1 MPLAP
6 LASSTVPEKRK
17 STMNRS
23 MVSLIMPPKPTTTRG
38 KEYIISSVNSFLSN
52 VSLKSFHSLNKSA
65 RVMMLASNC
74 DKNTYPMPMAGSYNP
89 PRNEPVPAS
98 CAGLQ
103 SSRKNAASPTLM
115 RILVNLISANFLG
128 LPACLSLEKGSTES
142 VSNATMA
149 ITHTTKSGCSLC
161 CIMLASSWA
170 CGINK
175 NENNRVVKSRLLKAV
190 LKTFLSS
197 STWLKRK

>member
-1 MPLAP
+1 MPLAA
-6 LASSTVPEKRK
+6 LASCTVPEKRK
-17 STMNRS
+17 STMKRS

-52 VSLKSFHSLNKSA
+52 VSLKSFHSLNNSP

-74 DKNTYPMPMAGSYNP
+74 DINTYPMPMAGSYNP
-89 PRNEPVPAS
+89 PKNEPVPAS

-103 SSRKNAASPTLM
+103 INRKKAASPTLM
-115 RILVNLISANFLG
+115 RILANLIIANFLG

-149 ITHTTKSGCSLC
+149 ITQITKSGCSCC
-161 CIMLASSWA
+161 CIMSASSCA
-170 CGINK
+170 
-175 NENNRVVKSRLLKAV
+175 
-190 LKTFLSS
+190 
-197 STWLKRK
+197 